1 MKKTFFALIAA
12 ITLSTSVMAQNEE
25 GRRPER
31 QQMDRTEMVK
41 RQTERMVQEYGLNEA
56 QAAKLQEINTSYF
69 EKMPRMGGRRGGGF
83 GGPRGQMGQ
92 RRNTDGGNDA
102 TVQGENNE
110 RPSREQ
116 MEARMKEMRANQ
128 EAYEAEL
135 KKIMTEE
142 QFAKYQEN
150 SQRRMQGGPRGPR
163 GGNRDR
169 SNQ

>member
-1 MKKTFFALIAA
+1 MKKTIFAFIAA

-25 GRRPER
+25 GRRPQR

-41 RQTERMVQEYGLNEA
+41 VRTERMVQEYGLNEA
-56 QAAKLQEINTSYF
+56 QAAKLQELNTSF
-69 EKMPRMGGRRGGGF
+69 IDKMPRMGGPRM
-83 GGPRGQMGQ
+83 GGPRGQMGRQ
-92 RRNTDGGNDA
+92 RNVDGGTGA
-102 TVQGENNE
+102 TVQGDNNE

-128 EAYEAEL
+128 EAYDAEL